1 MAWTDFCELTIS
13 DDDWNAIS
21 GIKATF
27 ININNYPYVKLLNPE
42 NWKIVSIWN
51 ISLSWTWIWNIED
64 ISGYVY
70 RIWSSTD
77 KIEAGQKW
85 SSVDINLR
93 EWSYRWNVYA
103 IYTDWR
109 TWWLSKTYSFHVVS
123 SLWSMSWDKVRLK
136 KDKCPN
142 WDFSDSYYDWTCGKK
157 WWSHLSP
164 SDDFCGVDESN
175 YSMEEKW
182 AYLYSYEYWITTMCP
197 IQTANLDGYLIRS
210 HFAKMISEFAVNVL
224 GMKPEKWKSGCDK
237 FNDISTLN
245 AELRNFVTISCE
257 LGLMW
262 LESDWKTPAKSF
274 NPGRYVTRA
283 QFGTVLSRLLFGD
296 KYNVKDES
304 GISSQKSFWYKQH
317 LQALSDYWVMTK
329 IDWNWPDYLERRWR
343 VMIMLERADNYWI
356 FAWKVPA
363 KNGIA
368 SLFDE

>member
-1 MAWTDFCELTIS
+1 
-13 DDDWNAIS
+13 
-21 GIKATF
+21 
-27 ININNYPYVKLLNPE
+27 
-42 NWKIVSIWN
+42 
-51 ISLSWTWIWNIED
+51 
-64 ISGYVY
+64 
-70 RIWSSTD
+70 
-77 KIEAGQKW
+77 
-85 SSVDINLR
+85 
-93 EWSYRWNVYA
+93 
-103 IYTDWR
+103 
-109 TWWLSKTYSFHVVS
+109 
-123 SLWSMSWDKVRLK
+123 
-136 KDKCPN
+136 
-142 WDFSDSYYDWTCGKK
+142 
-157 WWSHLSP
+157 
-164 SDDFCGVDESN
+164 
-175 YSMEEKW
+175 
-182 AYLYSYEYWITTMCP
+182 
-197 IQTANLDGYLIRS
+197 
-210 HFAKMISEFAVNVL
+210 MISEFAVNVL